1 MKLKLTNQEFM
12 ALYLIMQQLN
22 HKYVCHDME
31 DKLFHVLLTGIYM
44 KLHKISIINKAKYS
58 VKLSEA
64 EAISFWVILH
74 DHILSNESFEG
85 NLINTINNS
94 IHQKF
99 AA

>member
-1 MKLKLTNQEFM
+1 MKLKLTYQEFM

-22 HKYVCHDME
+22 HKHECRDMD
-31 DKLFHVLLTGIYM
+31 DKLFHVILTGIFI
-44 KLHKISIINKAKYS
+44 KLHRLSVIKKPKYS
-58 VKLSEA
+58 VKLTEA
-64 EAISFWVILH
+64 EALCFWITLQKH
-74 DHILSNESFEG
+74 GLAEASFEG